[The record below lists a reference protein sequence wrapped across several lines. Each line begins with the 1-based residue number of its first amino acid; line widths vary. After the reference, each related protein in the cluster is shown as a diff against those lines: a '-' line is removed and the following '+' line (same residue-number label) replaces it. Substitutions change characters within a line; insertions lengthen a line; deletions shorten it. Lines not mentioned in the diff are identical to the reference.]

1 VTLSPFLLGGVRGFL
16 LASIPE
22 VEVGQG
28 ESFRSNVWKIQVE
41 LGSRSFGADLDQ
53 GLYIGEQYLK
63 PPIDCDRSPEG
74 YLSCTREGEM
84 NATGSTYFPQARD

>member
-1 VTLSPFLLGGVRGFL
+1 MTLSPFLLGGVRGFL

-53 GLYIGEQYLK
+53 GSILESNILSR
-63 PPIDCDRSPEG
+63 RSIAIAHRKDISAAQEKVK
-74 YLSCTREGEM
+74 
-84 NATGSTYFPQARD
+84 